1 MKNKIFWLRLCYW
14 WGIIADAVMA
24 VLMFFPKHYLG
35 FMNVSLAPD
44 SGVRY
49 GLLNGAPLMIGWT
62 ILLFWADRK
71 PVERKAIL
79 LLTLPVIAGYVAV
92 EVYALCAGW
101 AELRQTLFLLLQ
113 QIGMS
118 AVFVVSYRNAR

>member
-1 MKNKIFWLRLCYW
+1 MNKKIFWLRLCYW

-24 VLMFFPKHYLG
+24 VLMLFPSRYLG
-35 FMNVSLAPD
+35 FMNVNLAPD

-71 PVERKAIL
+71 PVERKDIL
-79 LLTLPVIAGYVAV
+79 LLTLPVIAGYIAV
-92 EVYALCAGW
+92 EVYAVFAGW
-101 AELRQTLFLLLQ
+101 ETLRQTLLLFLQ

-118 AVFVVSYRNAR
+118 AAFVVSYRNAR